1 MKIRSLTPKD
11 IPAVN
16 RIHFIAFA
24 GIHETEKSAS
34 IYMHDEKYGNCVAEI
49 DEKLVGYSFFCRQ
62 GKSLYW
68 NWLAVLPEFEGAGVA
83 EAMLNEVE
91 SWANREGLGTIILDS
106 RNRFKK
112 ALVFYLKNGFDVIG
126 TFLHSDGEVMIRL
139 SKKNKL
145 KPT

>member
-1 MKIRSLTPKD
+1 
-11 IPAVN
+11 
-16 RIHFIAFA
+16 
-24 GIHETEKSAS
+24 
-34 IYMHDEKYGNCVAEI
+34 MHDEKYGNCVAEI